1 MSVIGFVA
9 FDDKSVSN
17 EEMEKNQFLEYG
29 AVAEWSKAL
38 ALGAN
43 PKGRGFKPHR
53 RHFVNH
59 RISFRINY
67 STLTLSSESSDYKS
81 MKYFMATVCCALDVC
96 MTQKTEFLFP
106 T

>member
-1 MSVIGFVA
+1 
-9 FDDKSVSN
+9 
-17 EEMEKNQFLEYG
+17 MEKNQFLEYG

-59 RISFRINY
+59 RITFRMNHL
-67 STLTLSSESSDYKS
+67 TLTLSSESSDYKS
-81 MKYFMATVCCALDVC
+81 MKYFMATVCCALDVR
-96 MTQKTEFLFP
+96 MMHKAEILFP